1 MSQLLTLARDLKRRK
16 ARERKGQFVAEGVRT
31 VEELLASKR
40 AVSGAL
46 VSPAIHATP
55 RGEALFAALH
65 ERGIET
71 LEVSEREFESAA
83 DTEHPQGVLAIA
95 KAPQWNLG
103 MLDLPD
109 GTVRLLVLDGVQDPG
124 NAGTLVRTGAA
135 LGVSAVIALPGTA
148 DLWSAKAIRSAVG
161 ANFRRPVMH
170 GELFELQSLLTETKV
185 ALWTTAADGEPID
198 ALPAPQRLALVVGNE
213 GAGVSPEVRA
223 IADRSVSLPMSSG
236 VESLNVAVAAGI
248 ALYALRP

>member
-31 VEELLASKR
+31 VEELLASTR
-40 AVSGAL
+40 AVLGAL

-55 RGEALFAALH
+55 RGAALFATLH
-65 ERGIET
+65 DRGIDT
-71 LEVSEREFESAA
+71 LEVSERDFESAA

-95 KAPQWNLG
+95 KAPQWNLEG
-103 MLDLPD
+103 LDLPD
-109 GTVRLLVLDGVQDPG
+109 GVVRLLVLDGVQDPG

-161 ANFRRPVMH
+161 ATFRRPVMH
-170 GELFELQSLLTETKV
+170 GELAQLRSLLSDAKV
-185 ALWTTAADGEPID
+185 ELWITAADGEPID
-198 ALPAPQRLALVVGNE
+198 AVAAPARLALVVGNE
-213 GAGVSPEVRA
+213 GAGVSADVRA
-223 IADRSVSLPMSSG
+223 LAKRSVALPMTSG